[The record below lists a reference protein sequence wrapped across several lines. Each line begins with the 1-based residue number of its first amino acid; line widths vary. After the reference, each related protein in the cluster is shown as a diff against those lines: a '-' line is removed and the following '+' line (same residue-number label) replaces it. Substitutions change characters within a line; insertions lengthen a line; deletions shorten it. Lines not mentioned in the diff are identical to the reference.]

1 MAHGC
6 RPDLLAV
13 MLLAGAV
20 ALPVPVLEA
29 TPDAP
34 GRPRLA
40 RLVAP
45 GERVELT
52 YRHSMFDVPVRERFE
67 VDARLRLVL
76 EEIRSTRLDIVGYYD
91 IPGAA
96 VEVADGDVRLV
107 RLGLAHERLRVRATA
122 IGDRSLVVGGCAVP
136 LRALAGEG
144 GALTLEV
151 RWRPA
156 VALPGYEEAP
166 CPSPA

>member
-1 MAHGC
+1 MA
-6 RPDLLAV
+6 
-13 MLLAGAV
+13 LAGAA
-20 ALPVPVLEA
+20 ALPVPMLEA

-45 GERVELT
+45 GARVELI
-52 YRHSMFDVPVRERFE
+52 YRHSMFDIPVRERFE
-67 VDARLRLVL
+67 VDAGLHLVL

-96 VEVADGDVRLV
+96 VRVADGDVRLE
-107 RLGLAHERLRVRATA
+107 RLGLVHERLRVRATA
-122 IGDRSLVVGGCAVP
+122 IGNRSLVVGGCVVP

-156 VALPGYEEAP
+156 LAAALPPEDGS